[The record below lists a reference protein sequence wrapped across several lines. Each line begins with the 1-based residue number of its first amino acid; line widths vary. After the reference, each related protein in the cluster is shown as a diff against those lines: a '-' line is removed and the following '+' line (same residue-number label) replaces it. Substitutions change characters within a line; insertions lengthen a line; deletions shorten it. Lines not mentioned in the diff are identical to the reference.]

1 VVRLG
6 AQSDRVRRAADAY
19 DLILSATTGQGLDVL
34 IAKLI
39 DTARGLLP
47 REGEGA
53 LNRRQR
59 SCLIRMQE
67 ALSGAVATSDLIL
80 MAEGLRA
87 ARAALDALTGRV
99 GTEDMFDTLFG
110 AFCIGK

>member
-1 VVRLG
+1 
-6 AQSDRVRRAADAY
+6 
-19 DLILSATTGQGLDVL
+19 
-34 IAKLI
+34 
-39 DTARGLLP
+39 
-47 REGEGA
+47 
-53 LNRRQR
+53 
-59 SCLIRMQE
+59 MQE